1 MADILFDLE
10 NAQAGYGRVPVLD
23 GLDLELPAGR
33 VIALCGPNG
42 SGKSTVLRALR
53 RLLPLRAGR
62 IALDGRPLADWP
74 EKDLARHLAMLSQSP
89 EAPSEMTVAELVM
102 LGRYAHRKSLSGPSA
117 ADHRACAD
125 ALSSTGLSDLQAQP
139 LGTLSGGQKQRA
151 WIAMVLAQQSG
162 TILLDEPT
170 NHLDVAHAMEVLE
183 LVRRLNR
190 EAGRSIV
197 VVLHDLN
204 LAARYADHVVLFHRG
219 QLAAQ
224 GSVAEVLTEARLG
237 AVYGID
243 VRILRPADLD
253 YPVIVPLQVRD
264 AVSGRISD

>member
-1 MADILFDLE
+1 MDDILFDLDG
-10 NAQAGYGRVPVLD
+10 AQAGYGRMPVLD
-23 GLDLELPAGR
+23 GLDLQLPAGR

-53 RLLPLRAGR
+53 HLLPLRAGS
-62 IALDGRPLADWP
+62 IALNGRSLVEWP
-74 EKDLARHLAMLSQSP
+74 TKDLARHLAMLSQSP
-89 EAPSEMTVAELVM
+89 DAPAEMTVAELVM
-102 LGRYAHRKSLSGPSA
+102 LGRYAHRKTLAGPSA
-117 ADHRACAD
+117 ADRRACAA
-125 ALSSTGLSDLQAQP
+125 ALSSTGLDELQAQP

-151 WIAMVLAQQSG
+151 WIAMVLAQESG

-170 NHLDVAHAMEVLE
+170 NHLDVSHAMEVLE

-204 LAARYADHVVLFHRG
+204 LAARYADHVVLFDRG
-219 QLAAQ
+219 KVAAQ
-224 GSVAEVLTEARLG
+224 GKVTEVLTERRLG
-237 AVYGID
+237 EVYGID

-253 YPVIVPLQVRD
+253 YPIIVPLQVRD
-264 AVSGRISD
+264 AVAGQISE